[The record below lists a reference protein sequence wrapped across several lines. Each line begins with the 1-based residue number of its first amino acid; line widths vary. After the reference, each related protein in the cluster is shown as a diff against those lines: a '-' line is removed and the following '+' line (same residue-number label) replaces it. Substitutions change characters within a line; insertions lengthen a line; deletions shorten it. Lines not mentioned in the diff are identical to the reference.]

1 MRPTIHDLGYV
12 IFHLG
17 LGLLVCAA
25 FGVPPHDYAAGGFL
39 AALLAPY
46 LEGILR

>member
-1 MRPTIHDLGYV
+1 MKPTIHDLGYV

-25 FGVPPHDYAAGGFL
+25 FNVPPLEYAAGGFL
-39 AALLAPY
+39 AALLAPHI
-46 LEGILR
+46 EGVLR